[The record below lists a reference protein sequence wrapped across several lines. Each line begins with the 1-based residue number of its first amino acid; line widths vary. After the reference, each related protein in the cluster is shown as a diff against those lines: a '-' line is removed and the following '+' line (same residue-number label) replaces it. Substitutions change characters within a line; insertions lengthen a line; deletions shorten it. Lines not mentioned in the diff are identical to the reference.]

1 VQLGNWFQEASKG
14 WLSHRRSRLPC
25 SSERSMELGTP
36 KIQHTGEAANTALP
50 LCKRLDTIAMHVPT
64 HPHLLILTHI
74 NSFFASFQF
83 TGTPGFA

>member
-1 VQLGNWFQEASKG
+1 MPT
-14 WLSHRRSRLPC
+14 R
-25 SSERSMELGTP
+25 
-36 KIQHTGEAANTALP
+36 QHIDAAANPALP

>member
-1 VQLGNWFQEASKG
+1 
-14 WLSHRRSRLPC
+14 
-25 SSERSMELGTP
+25 MELGTP

-50 LCKRLDTIAMHVPT
+50 LCKRLDTIACIFQADSIPRT
-64 HPHLLILTHI
+64 YLHI